1 MLFLWYRS
9 LKKTKNLNLY
19 ALWELSSNRPEGV
32 HIYIYILSKLQSP
45 AFIHFKVQFFA
56 VFRRS
61 QYWTI
66 PLCIRGW
73 WRKTEMAISRKK
85 KTVTWG
91 EVRQLFF
98 TMISKKPKRKTY
110 VSRVTRVQ
118 SDSHGHTLVTIMNSP
133 LVVLFSNVHQI
144 SFWKD

>member
-1 MLFLWYRS
+1 MLFS
-9 LKKTKNLNLY
+9 MVSITEKDKK
-19 ALWELSSNRPEGV
+19 PEFICIVRVKFKPARGCA
-32 HIYIYILSKLQSP
+32 YIYIH
-45 AFIHFKVQFFA
+45 FIKAPIAGLYTFQGS
-56 VFRRS
+56 VFRGFSPFSILNHSIMHTRLMKENWS
-61 QYWTI
+61 GHFT
-66 PLCIRGW
+66 
-73 WRKTEMAISRKK
+73 KK

-98 TMISKKPKRKTY
+98 TMITKKPKRKTY

-133 LVVLFSNVHQI
+133 LVVLFSNAHQI

>member
-1 MLFLWYRS
+1 MLFS
-9 LKKTKNLNLY
+9 MVSITEKDKK
-19 ALWELSSNRPEGV
+19 PEFICIVRVKFKPARGCA
-32 HIYIYILSKLQSP
+32 YIYILSKLQSP

-73 WRKTEMAISRKK
+73 WRKTEVAISRKK

-98 TMISKKPKRKTY
+98 TMITKKPKRKTY